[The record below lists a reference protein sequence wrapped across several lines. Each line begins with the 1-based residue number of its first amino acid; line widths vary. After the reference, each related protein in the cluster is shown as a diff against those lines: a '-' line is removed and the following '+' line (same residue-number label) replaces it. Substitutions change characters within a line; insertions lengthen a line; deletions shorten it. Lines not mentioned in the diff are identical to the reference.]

1 MKKNDFPTNP
11 VAFAQY
17 VWENIE
23 VGDTLVDRLRNFWK
37 VTSYETYNSRK
48 IRINIC
54 CIDSESCTGCN
65 NGDYKK
71 LTRYDLACKYFL
83 YIDNTVVEIPKIE
96 NWDVKTFVQ
105 NYNAL
110 YNILETMIP
119 ITTEEKSDVYALFS
133 LTQEV
138 DKKCEDE
145 NKKISAIKSLDELKS
160 KLEKCDLDRDK
171 IREKCENCLPKE
183 DKKMTENEKN
193 YFPKNKGKTGVDTRL
208 KSAFYSQEDLDEAI
222 KKIDDFLETHT
233 NTAKNKCK
241 ESVKKFT
248 GFSDEDLDEICTRV
262 VDTFY
267 SASDFSKKTFDEF
280 KSWMKEKYKDYT
292 KEVKE
297 ELKTET
303 VKVNNNQSVVTVDN
317 NDTDTGTHKVGSV
330 DIEKPK
336 PVFKLGDVVYTKGES
351 VGYISRIG
359 YTDRYCYY
367 YWTPI
372 IVSSNDKTLKHFM
385 VDEERGLT
393 YPYETHYK
401 RIGNYLMSDLNC
413 VKEMA
418 RIDSV
423 YKLNEDNLKKFPYL
437 DKYVN
442 DFKNEKNE
450 KNEGD
455 TEDRTDFIN
464 RPFHIGDIVID
475 KNGNVGY
482 ISEICSRDNTWFY
495 YYVPVVIEPNHIA
508 FKVQKPLD
516 STLENYIQIGAWD
529 LTYSGARKNL
539 SGFKE
544 FKNLSLTYNKEL
556 PEELLK
562 EFLNKNKESLS
573 KKKTNEKDSNT
584 STTDNTTPP
593 LSRKTNRAD
602 SLPKYLSKFHLTD
615 STYSYEVNTK
625 LTTDIVRKL
634 NEVIE
639 ALNAITLYHLNEA
652 QEEHR
657 RELEERQNELKSTL
671 PSSEKVNDYSS
682 VYKTVRKNAD
692 ISWPSWKKEL
702 FNNSCAISTHAK
714 KL

>member
-37 VTSYETYNSRK
+37 VTSYETYNGRK

-54 CIDSESCTGCN
+54 CIDSEPCTGCN

-71 LTRYDLACKYFL
+71 LTRYDLARKYFL
-83 YIDNTVVEIPKIE
+83 YIDSTVVEIPKIE
-96 NWDVKTFVQ
+96 DWNVKTFIQ
-105 NYNAL
+105 NYNTL

-145 NKKISAIKSLDELKS
+145 NKKISAIRSLDELKS
-160 KLEKCDLDRDK
+160 KLEKCDYNGDK
-171 IREKCENCLPKE
+171 IREKCVNCLPKE
-183 DKKMTENEKN
+183 DKKMTELEKN
-193 YFPKNKGKTGVDTRL
+193 YLLKNKGKTGTDNQL

-297 ELKTET
+297 EPKTET
-303 VKVNNNQSVVTVDN
+303 EPVKVNNNQSVVTVDN
-317 NDTDTGTHKVGSV
+317 NDTNTEMNKVGS
-330 DIEKPK
+330 
-336 PVFKLGDVVYTKGES
+336 
-351 VGYISRIG
+351 
-359 YTDRYCYY
+359 
-367 YWTPI
+367 
-372 IVSSNDKTLKHFM
+372 
-385 VDEERGLT
+385 
-393 YPYETHYK
+393 
-401 RIGNYLMSDLNC
+401 
-413 VKEMA
+413 
-418 RIDSV
+418 IDNSID
-423 YKLNEDNLKKFPYL
+423 NEDNLKLFPNL
-437 DKYVN
+437 DKY
-442 DFKNEKNE
+442 FKNNTDTKNND
-450 KNEGD
+450 NE
-455 TEDRTDFIN
+455 EVDFIN
-464 RPFHIGDIVID
+464 RPFHIGDIVVL
-475 KNGNVGY
+475 KNGYTGY
-482 ISEICSRDNTWFY
+482 ISLISHTETFTY
-495 YYVPVVIEPNHIA
+495 YYIPVYPIRNSTSNTK
-508 FKVQKPLD
+508 FKSVFGLETKLD
-516 STLENYIQIGAWD
+516 PTLEDCIRVGDW
-529 LTYSGARKNL
+529 NL
-539 SGFKE
+539 SSDAVRTKLRKYEE
-544 FKNLSLTYNKEL
+544 FKNLTPHY
-556 PEELLK
+556 
-562 EFLNKNKESLS
+562 
-573 KKKTNEKDSNT
+573 TTDEKDNNT

-602 SLPKYLSKFHLTD
+602 SLPKYLSKFRLTD

-625 LTTDIVRKL
+625 LTTDIVHKL

-639 ALNAITLYHLNEA
+639 ALDTIILYHLNEA
-652 QEEHR
+652 QEDHR
-657 RELEERQNELKSTL
+657 RQLEER
-671 PSSEKVNDYSS
+671 
-682 VYKTVRKNAD
+682 
-692 ISWPSWKKEL
+692 
-702 FNNSCAISTHAK
+702 
-714 KL
+714 

>member
-23 VGDTLVDRLRNFWK
+23 VGDILIDRFHNFWK
-37 VTSYETYNSRK
+37 VTSWETCIGRK
-48 IRINIC
+48 IRINLR
-54 CIDSESCTGCN
+54 CIHNESCTGCN

-71 LTRYDLACKYFL
+71 LTRYDLARKYYF
-83 YIDNTVVEIPKIE
+83 YINNIAVKIPDVEDW
-96 NWDVKTFVQ
+96 NAGTFVQ
-105 NYNAL
+105 NYNL
-110 YNILETMIP
+110 LWNIIDTMSSP
-119 ITTEEKSDVYALFS
+119 TTHPTKEEKEDMYALFL
-133 LTQEV
+133 LTQEA
-138 DKKCEDE
+138 DKIYEEKNE
-145 NKKISAIKSLDELKS
+145 KISTIRTLNELKN
-160 KLEKCDLDRDK
+160 KFEKRDYYDGDK
-171 IREKCENCLPKE
+171 IREKCVNCLPKE
-183 DKKMTENEKN
+183 DTKMTEIEKN
-193 YFPKNKGKTGVDTRL
+193 YFLKNKGKTGADNQL
-208 KSAFYSQEDLDEAI
+208 KSAFYSQEDLDAAI
-222 KKIDDFLETHT
+222 EKIGDFLETHT

-241 ESVKKFT
+241 ESVKKIA

-280 KSWMKEKYKDYT
+280 KSWMKEKYNNCT

-297 ELKTET
+297 ESKEEPKTKTET
-303 VKVNNNQSVVTVDN
+303 VKVNNNQSVITVDN
-317 NDTDTGTHKVGSV
+317 NDTDTGTHKVDNIDKLFPNLNKYFNNNINTKDDDKEV
-330 DIEKPK
+330 D
-336 PVFKLGDVVYTKGES
+336 
-351 VGYISRIG
+351 
-359 YTDRYCYY
+359 
-367 YWTPI
+367 
-372 IVSSNDKTLKHFM
+372 DKE
-385 VDEERGLT
+385 VD
-393 YPYETHYK
+393 
-401 RIGNYLMSDLNC
+401 
-413 VKEMA
+413 
-418 RIDSV
+418 
-423 YKLNEDNLKKFPYL
+423 
-437 DKYVN
+437 
-442 DFKNEKNE
+442 
-450 KNEGD
+450 
-455 TEDRTDFIN
+455 DFIN

-573 KKKTNEKDSNT
+573 KKKTDEKDNNT
-584 STTDNTTPP
+584 STTDNATPP
-593 LSRKTNRAD
+593 SSRKSGNAN
-602 SLPKYLSKFHLTD
+602 SLPKYISKLHLTD
-615 STYSYEVNTK
+615 SAYFEKNTK
-625 LTTDIVRKL
+625 LTMDIVHKL

-639 ALNAITLYHLNEA
+639 ALNTITLYHLNEA
-652 QEEHR
+652 QEEKR
-657 RELEERQNELKSTL
+657 RKQLEERQDELKSTL
-671 PSSEKVNDYSS
+671 PSSEKVSSYSS
-682 VYKTVRKNAD
+682 VYNTVRKNAD

-702 FNNSCAISTHAK
+702 FNNSYAISTHAK

>member
-23 VGDTLVDRLRNFWK
+23 DGDTLIDRFYNVWE
-37 VTSYETYNSRK
+37 VSSYVVFDGRRIK
-48 IRINIC
+48 INL
-54 CIDSESCTGCN
+54 SCN
-65 NGDYKK
+65 NGDCKK
-71 LTRYDLACKYFL
+71 LTRYDLASKYYF
-83 YIDNTVVEIPKIE
+83 YINNIAVKIPDVED
-96 NWDVKTFVQ
+96 WDVETFVQ
-105 NYNAL
+105 NYNL
-110 YNILETMIP
+110 LWNIIDTMNSP
-119 ITTEEKSDVYALFS
+119 TTHPTKEEKEDIYALFL
-133 LTQEV
+133 LTQEA
-138 DKKCEDE
+138 DKIYEEKD
-145 NKKISAIKSLDELKS
+145 KKISTIRTLNELKN
-160 KLEKCDLDRDK
+160 KFEKRDYYDGDK
-171 IREKCENCLPKE
+171 IREKCVSCLPKE

-193 YFPKNKGKTGVDTRL
+193 YFPKNKGKTGVDTQL
-208 KSAFYSQEDLDEAI
+208 KSAFYSQEELDEAI
-222 KKIDDFLETHT
+222 KKIDDFIETHT

-241 ESVKKFT
+241 DSVKKFT

-280 KSWMKEKYKDYT
+280 KGWMKEKYKDYT

-297 ELKTET
+297 EPKTKTET
-303 VKVNNNQSVVTVDN
+303 VKVNNKSVVTVDN
-317 NDTDTGTHKVGSV
+317 NDTDT
-330 DIEKPK
+330 EKPK
-336 PVFKLGDVVYTKGES
+336 PVFKLGDVVYTKEES

-372 IVSSNDKTLKHFM
+372 IVSSKDKTLKHFM
-385 VDEERGLT
+385 VNEETGLT

-423 YKLNEDNLKKFPYL
+423 YKLSEDNLKQFPYL
-437 DKYVN
+437 DKYIN
-442 DFKNEKNE
+442 DFKDEENE

-455 TEDRTDFIN
+455 TEDITDFIN

-495 YYVPVVIEPNHIA
+495 YYIPVVIEPNHIS

-516 STLENYIQIGAWD
+516 STLENYIQIGTWD

-584 STTDNTTPP
+584 FTTDSMNSP
-593 LSRKTNRAD
+593 LSRKTGSAY
-602 SLPKYLSKFHLTD
+602 SLPKYLSKLNLTG
-615 STYSYEVNTK
+615 SAYYETNTK
-625 LTTDIVRKL
+625 LTMDIVSKL

-639 ALNAITLYHLNEA
+639 ALDNVILYHLNEA
-652 QEEHR
+652 QEEKRR
-657 RELEERQNELKSTL
+657 RELEER
-671 PSSEKVNDYSS
+671 
-682 VYKTVRKNAD
+682 
-692 ISWPSWKKEL
+692 
-702 FNNSCAISTHAK
+702 
-714 KL
+714 

>member
-1 MKKNDFPTNP
+1 MEKNDFPTNP

-17 VWENIE
+17 VWENIK

-37 VTSYETYNSRK
+37 VTSYETYNGRK
-48 IRINIC
+48 IRISIR
-54 CIDSESCTGCN
+54 CIDSEACAGGYN
-65 NGDYKK
+65 NGEYEK
-71 LTRYDLACKYFL
+71 LTRYDLARKYYF
-83 YIDNTVVEIPKIE
+83 YINNIAVEIP
-96 NWDVKTFVQ
+96 DVEDWNAGTFVQ
-105 NYNAL
+105 NYNL
-110 YNILETMIP
+110 LWNIIDTMTP
-119 ITTEEKSDVYALFS
+119 ITKEETTDMYALFL
-133 LTQEV
+133 LTQEA
-138 DKKCEDE
+138 DKIYEEKNE
-145 NKKISAIKSLDELKS
+145 KISTIRTLNELKN
-160 KLEKCDLDRDK
+160 KFEKRDYYDGDK
-171 IREKCENCLPKE
+171 IREKCVNCLPKE
-183 DKKMTENEKN
+183 DKKMTEDEKN
-193 YFPKNKGKTGVDTRL
+193 YFPKNKEKTGVDTQL
-208 KSAFYSQEDLDEAI
+208 KSAFYSQEDLDAAI
-222 KKIDDFLETHT
+222 EKIGDFLETHT

-241 ESVKKFT
+241 ESVKKIA

-280 KSWMKEKYKDYT
+280 KSWMKEKYNNCT

-297 ELKTET
+297 ESKEEPKTKTET
-303 VKVNNNQSVVTVDN
+303 VKVNNNQSVITVDN
-317 NDTDTGTHKVGSV
+317 NDTDTGTHKVDNIDKLFPNLNKYFNNNINTKDDDKEV
-330 DIEKPK
+330 D
-336 PVFKLGDVVYTKGES
+336 
-351 VGYISRIG
+351 
-359 YTDRYCYY
+359 
-367 YWTPI
+367 
-372 IVSSNDKTLKHFM
+372 DKE
-385 VDEERGLT
+385 VD
-393 YPYETHYK
+393 
-401 RIGNYLMSDLNC
+401 
-413 VKEMA
+413 
-418 RIDSV
+418 
-423 YKLNEDNLKKFPYL
+423 
-437 DKYVN
+437 
-442 DFKNEKNE
+442 
-450 KNEGD
+450 
-455 TEDRTDFIN
+455 DFIN

-495 YYVPVVIEPNHIA
+495 YYVPVVIKPNHIT

-562 EFLNKNKESLS
+562 EFLDRNKESLS
-573 KKKTNEKDSNT
+573 KKKTDEKDNNT
-584 STTDNTTPP
+584 STTDSINPS
-593 LSRKTNRAD
+593 LSRKTGNAD

-652 QEEHR
+652 QEEKCR
-657 RELEERQNELKSTL
+657 RQLEERQNELKGTL
-671 PSSEKVNDYSS
+671 PSSEKVKNYSS
-682 VYKTVRKNAD
+682 VYDTVRKNAD
-692 ISWPSWKKEL
+692 ISWPSWKKEF

>member
-37 VTSYETYNSRK
+37 VTSYETYNGRK
-48 IRINIC
+48 IRISIR
-54 CIDSESCTGCN
+54 CIDSESCAGGYN
-65 NGDYKK
+65 NGDYEK
-71 LTRYDLACKYFL
+71 LTRYDLARKYYF
-83 YIDNTVVEIPKIE
+83 YINNIAVEIP
-96 NWDVKTFVQ
+96 DVEDWNAGTFVQ
-105 NYNAL
+105 NYNL
-110 YNILETMIP
+110 LWNIIDTMTP
-119 ITTEEKSDVYALFS
+119 ITKEETTDMYALFL
-133 LTQEV
+133 LTQEA
-138 DKKCEDE
+138 DKIYEEKNE
-145 NKKISAIKSLDELKS
+145 KISTIRDLNELKNKFEKRDYYDGD
-160 KLEKCDLDRDK
+160 KL
-171 IREKCENCLPKE
+171 REKCVNCLPKE
-183 DKKMTENEKN
+183 DTKMTEIEKN
-193 YFPKNKGKTGVDTRL
+193 YFLKNKGKTGVDTQL
-208 KSAFYSQEDLDEAI
+208 KSAFYSQEELDEAI
-222 KKIDDFLETHT
+222 RKIDDFLETHT

-241 ESVKKFT
+241 ESVKKFAD
-248 GFSDEDLDEICTRV
+248 FSDEDLDEICTRV

-280 KSWMKEKYKDYT
+280 KSWIKEKYNNCT

-297 ELKTET
+297 ESKEELKTKTET
-303 VKVNNNQSVVTVDN
+303 VKVNNNQSVVTVNN
-317 NDTDTGTHKVGSV
+317 NDTDTGTHKVDNIDKLFPNLNKYFNNNTNTKDDDKEV
-330 DIEKPK
+330 D
-336 PVFKLGDVVYTKGES
+336 
-351 VGYISRIG
+351 
-359 YTDRYCYY
+359 
-367 YWTPI
+367 
-372 IVSSNDKTLKHFM
+372 DKE
-385 VDEERGLT
+385 VD
-393 YPYETHYK
+393 
-401 RIGNYLMSDLNC
+401 
-413 VKEMA
+413 
-418 RIDSV
+418 
-423 YKLNEDNLKKFPYL
+423 
-437 DKYVN
+437 
-442 DFKNEKNE
+442 
-450 KNEGD
+450 
-455 TEDRTDFIN
+455 DFIN

-573 KKKTNEKDSNT
+573 KKKTDEKDNNT
-584 STTDNTTPP
+584 STTDNATPP
-593 LSRKTNRAD
+593 SSRKVVGAD
-602 SLPKYLSKFHLTD
+602 SLPNYLSKLHLTD
-615 STYSYEVNTK
+615 SAYSYEVNTK

-639 ALNAITLYHLNEA
+639 ALDDIILYNL
-652 QEEHR
+652 QEKEK
-657 RELEERQNELKSTL
+657 QNGLKGTL
-671 PSSEKVNDYSS
+671 PSSEKVSNYSS
-682 VYKTVRKNAD
+682 VYDTTRKTAD

-702 FNNSCAISTHAK
+702 FNNSYAISAHAK

>member
-1 MKKNDFPTNP
+1 MEKNDLLANP
-11 VAFAQY
+11 IDFAQY
-17 VWENIE
+17 VWERIE
-23 VGDTLVDRLRNFWK
+23 DGDTLIDRFCNIWEVSSYVVFNGRRIKINLR
-37 VTSYETYNSRK
+37 
-48 IRINIC
+48 
-54 CIDSESCTGCN
+54 CIHNESCTGCN

-71 LTRYDLACKYFL
+71 LTRYDLARKYYF
-83 YIDNTVVEIPKIE
+83 YINNIAVKIPDVEDW
-96 NWDVKTFVQ
+96 NAGTFVQ
-105 NYNAL
+105 NYNL
-110 YNILETMIP
+110 LWNIIDTMSSP
-119 ITTEEKSDVYALFS
+119 TTHPTKEEKEDMYALFL
-133 LTQEV
+133 LTQEA
-138 DKKCEDE
+138 DKIYEEK
-145 NKKISAIKSLDELKS
+145 NKKISTIRTLNELNNKF
-160 KLEKCDLDRDK
+160 EKRDYYDGDK
-171 IREKCENCLPKE
+171 IRENIDNCLPKE

-193 YFPKNKGKTGVDTRL
+193 YFPKNKGKTGVDTQL
-208 KSAFYSQEDLDEAI
+208 KSAFYSQEELDEAI
-222 KKIDDFLETHT
+222 KKIDDFIETHT

-241 ESVKKFT
+241 ESVKKFA

-297 ELKTET
+297 ESKEEPETKTET
-303 VKVNNNQSVVTVDN
+303 VKVNNNQSVIIPN
-317 NDTDTGTHKVGSV
+317 NDTDTATHKVGSI

-372 IVSSNDKTLKHFM
+372 IVSSKDKTLKHFM

-442 DFKNEKNE
+442 DFKDEENE

-455 TEDRTDFIN
+455 TEDTTDFIN

-495 YYVPVVIEPNHIA
+495 YYVPVVIEPNHIT
-508 FKVQKPLD
+508 FKIQKPLD
-516 STLENYIQIGAWD
+516 VTLENYIQIGAWD

-556 PEELLK
+556 PKELLK
-562 EFLNKNKESLS
+562 EFLDRNKESLS
-573 KKKTNEKDSNT
+573 KKKTDEKDNNT
-584 STTDNTTPP
+584 STTDNATPP
-593 LSRKTNRAD
+593 SSRKVVNAD
-602 SLPKYLSKFHLTD
+602 SLPNYLSKLHLTD
-615 STYSYEVNTK
+615 SAYSYEVNTK

-639 ALNAITLYHLNEA
+639 TLDDIIWYHL
-652 QEEHR
+652 QEK
-657 RELEERQNELKSTL
+657 ER
-671 PSSEKVNDYSS
+671 
-682 VYKTVRKNAD
+682 
-692 ISWPSWKKEL
+692 KER
-702 FNNSCAISTHAK
+702 
-714 KL
+714 

>member
-11 VAFAQY
+11 IAFAQY
-17 VWENIE
+17 IWENIE
-23 VGDTLVDRLRNFWK
+23 IKDILVDRFHNFWK
-37 VTSYETYNSRK
+37 VTSYKICNGRK
-48 IRINIC
+48 IRIEIR
-54 CIDSESCTGCN
+54 CISDSGTDYKNGGC
-65 NGDYKK
+65 KK
-71 LTRYDLACKYFL
+71 LTRYDLASKYYF
-83 YIDNTVVEIPKIE
+83 YINNIAVRIPDVEDW
-96 NWDVKTFVQ
+96 NAGTFVQ
-105 NYNAL
+105 NYNL
-110 YNILETMIP
+110 LWNIIDTMTP
-119 ITTEEKSDVYALFS
+119 ITKEETTDMYALFL
-133 LTQEV
+133 LTQEA
-138 DKKCEDE
+138 DKIYEEKNE
-145 NKKISAIKSLDELKS
+145 KSSTIRDLNELKN
-160 KLEKCDLDRDK
+160 KFEKRDYYDGDK
-171 IREKCENCLPKE
+171 IREKCVNCLPKE

-193 YFPKNKGKTGVDTRL
+193 HFPKNKGKTGTDTQL
-208 KSAFYSQEDLDEAI
+208 KSAFYSQEELDEAI
-222 KKIDDFLETHT
+222 RKIGDFLETHT
-233 NTAKNKCK
+233 NTAKNTCK
-241 ESVKKFT
+241 ESVKKISDL
-248 GFSDEDLDEICTRV
+248 SDEELNEICTRV

-267 SASDFSKKTFDEF
+267 NSVDRASDFSKKTFCDFRNWWRENH
-280 KSWMKEKYKDYT
+280 KDD
-292 KEVKE
+292 EVKVKESKE
-297 ELKTET
+297 EPKPKTEN
-303 VKVNNNQSVVTVDN
+303 VKVNNKSVITVDN
-317 NDTDTGTHKVGSV
+317 NEVDTKKNKVNSTDV
-330 DIEKPK
+330 EKPK

-423 YKLNEDNLKKFPYL
+423 YKLSEDNLKQFPYL

-442 DFKNEKNE
+442 NFKDNEDE
-450 KNEGD
+450 ENEGD
-455 TEDRTDFIN
+455 TEDTTDFIN

-573 KKKTNEKDSNT
+573 KKKTDEKDNNT
-584 STTDNTTPP
+584 STTDNATPP
-593 LSRKTNRAD
+593 SSRKVVGAD
-602 SLPKYLSKFHLTD
+602 SLPNYLSKLHLTD
-615 STYSYEVNTK
+615 SAYSYEVNTK

-639 ALNAITLYHLNEA
+639 TLDDIIWYHL
-652 QEEHR
+652 QEK
-657 RELEERQNELKSTL
+657 ER
-671 PSSEKVNDYSS
+671 
-682 VYKTVRKNAD
+682 
-692 ISWPSWKKEL
+692 KER
-702 FNNSCAISTHAK
+702 
-714 KL
+714 

>member
-37 VTSYETYNSRK
+37 VTSYETYNGRK
-48 IRINIC
+48 IRISIR
-54 CIDSESCTGCN
+54 CIDSEACAGGYN
-65 NGDYKK
+65 NGEYEK
-71 LTRYDLACKYFL
+71 LTRYDLAHKYYF
-83 YIDNTVVEIPKIE
+83 YINNIAIRIPDVEDW
-96 NWDVKTFVQ
+96 NAGTFVQ
-105 NYNAL
+105 NYNL
-110 YNILETMIP
+110 LWNIIDTMTP
-119 ITTEEKSDVYALFS
+119 ITKEETTDMYALFL
-133 LTQEV
+133 LTQEA
-138 DKKCEDE
+138 DKIYEEK
-145 NKKISAIKSLDELKS
+145 NKKISTIRDLNELKN
-160 KLEKCDLDRDK
+160 KFEKRDYYDGDK
-171 IREKCENCLPKE
+171 IREKCVNCLPKE
-183 DKKMTENEKN
+183 DNKMTESEKN
-193 YFPKNKGKTGVDTRL
+193 YFLKNKGKTGVDTQL
-208 KSAFYSQEDLDEAI
+208 KSAFYSQEELDEAI
-222 KKIDDFLETHT
+222 KKIDDFIETHT

-241 ESVKKFT
+241 ESVKKFA
-248 GFSDEDLDEICTRV
+248 GFSNEDLDEICTRV

-297 ELKTET
+297 ESKEEPETKTET
-303 VKVNNNQSVVTVDN
+303 VKVNNNQSVIIPN
-317 NDTDTGTHKVGSV
+317 NDTDTATHKVGSI

-372 IVSSNDKTLKHFM
+372 IVSSKDKTLKHFM

-442 DFKNEKNE
+442 DFKDEENE

-455 TEDRTDFIN
+455 TEDTTDFIN

-495 YYVPVVIEPNHIA
+495 YYVPVVIEPNHIT
-508 FKVQKPLD
+508 FKIQKPLD
-516 STLENYIQIGAWD
+516 VTLENYIQIGAWD

-556 PEELLK
+556 PKELLK
-562 EFLNKNKESLS
+562 EFLDRNKESLS
-573 KKKTNEKDSNT
+573 KKKTDEKDNNT
-584 STTDNTTPP
+584 STTDNATPP
-593 LSRKTNRAD
+593 SSRKVVSAD
-602 SLPKYLSKFHLTD
+602 SLPNYLSKLHLTD
-615 STYSYEVNTK
+615 SAYSYEVNTK

-639 ALNAITLYHLNEA
+639 TLDDIIWYHL
-652 QEEHR
+652 QEK
-657 RELEERQNELKSTL
+657 ER
-671 PSSEKVNDYSS
+671 
-682 VYKTVRKNAD
+682 
-692 ISWPSWKKEL
+692 
-702 FNNSCAISTHAK
+702 
-714 KL
+714 

>member
-11 VAFAQY
+11 IAFAQY

-37 VTSYETYNSRK
+37 VTSYETYNGRK
-48 IRINIC
+48 IRISIR
-54 CIDSESCTGCN
+54 CIDSEACAGGYN
-65 NGDYKK
+65 NGEYEK
-71 LTRYDLACKYFL
+71 LTRYDLARKYYF
-83 YIDNTVVEIPKIE
+83 YINNIAVEIPDVEDWDAKII
-96 NWDVKTFVQ
+96 VQ
-105 NYNAL
+105 NYNMMW
-110 YNILETMIP
+110 NILDTMVP
-119 ITTEEKSDVYALFS
+119 ITGEEASDMYALFP
-133 LTQEV
+133 LTQEA
-138 DKKCEDE
+138 DKKYEDE
-145 NKKISAIKSLDELKS
+145 HKKISSIRTLEELNKKFKKSDY
-160 KLEKCDLDRDK
+160 DGDK
-171 IREKCENCLPKE
+171 ILKKCVNCLPKE
-183 DKKMTENEKN
+183 DTKMTEIEKN
-193 YFPKNKGKTGVDTRL
+193 YFLKNKGKTGVDTQL
-208 KSAFYSQEDLDEAI
+208 KSAFYSQEELDEAI
-222 KKIDDFLETHT
+222 EKIGNFLETHT

-241 ESVKKFT
+241 ESVKKFA

-280 KSWMKEKYKDYT
+280 KSWMKEKYNNCT

-297 ELKTET
+297 EPKTKTET

-317 NDTDTGTHKVGSV
+317 NDTDTGTHKVSSTNT
-330 DIEKPK
+330 EQPK

-423 YKLNEDNLKKFPYL
+423 YKLSEDNLKQFPYL

-442 DFKNEKNE
+442 NFKDNEDE
-450 KNEGD
+450 ENEGD
-455 TEDRTDFIN
+455 TEDTTDFIN
-464 RPFHIGDIVID
+464 RPFHIGDIVVD

-482 ISEICSRDNTWFY
+482 ISEISSRDKTFFY
-495 YYVPVVIEPNHIA
+495 YYIPVVIEPNHIA

-539 SGFKE
+539 SRFKE
-544 FKNLSLTYNKEL
+544 FKDLSLTYNKEL
-556 PEELLK
+556 PKELLK
-562 EFLNKNKESLS
+562 EFLDRNKESLS
-573 KKKTNEKDSNT
+573 KKKTDEKDNNT
-584 STTDNTTPP
+584 STTDNATPP
-593 LSRKTNRAD
+593 TSRKIVSAD
-602 SLPKYLSKFHLTD
+602 SLPNYLSKLHLTD
-615 STYSYEVNTK
+615 SAYSYEVNTK

-639 ALNAITLYHLNEA
+639 TLDDIIWYHL
-652 QEEHR
+652 QEK
-657 RELEERQNELKSTL
+657 ER
-671 PSSEKVNDYSS
+671 
-682 VYKTVRKNAD
+682 
-692 ISWPSWKKEL
+692 
-702 FNNSCAISTHAK
+702 
-714 KL
+714 